1 LNDKVKEEIMVKQ
14 AILMKNLSRR
24 IANGHPYIYQNEI
37 EDIKGEIEKGEII
50 HIFTFSGQFVG
61 KGYYNPDSKI
71 PIRLLTR
78 SNEKI
83 DASFVENKLKTAVDY
98 RKKVFPTESVYRV
111 FNGLSDGI
119 SGLSCDKFGDL
130 FCVSSSTAGGDRLQN
145 WLIDALHGMG
155 AQQILIR
162 NTAAS
167 RIKEKIDITIKPVKG
182 HINSFHK
189 IELNTIPYILDPY
202 SEEDPFFYLEQRQNA
217 TLFAEIAN
225 KLIDLPTAK
234 GYDFFSGYGQFGLNL
249 AKAGLKQVE
258 FIDTN
263 GSYEERIHQS
273 GERMPLSEIITSRCN
288 AFDFIHRMDIEND
301 KADIIIL
308 DPPPF
313 TDSRKKKG
321 RAMNAYKEINLRAL
335 KILRKGGLLASSCPS
350 QNVSRDEME
359 MMYYSIASD
368 IKHEVTILYRGG
380 QPLDFPVK
388 INAFETD
395 FLKFFVLMKGDAV

>member
-1 LNDKVKEEIMVKQ
+1 MIKQ
-14 AILMKNLSRR
+14 AILMKHLSRR

-37 EDIKGEIEKGEII
+37 EEMKGEIEKGEII
-50 HIFTFSGQFVG
+50 HVFTFSGQFVG

-78 SNEKI
+78 SNETI
-83 DASFVENKLKTAVDY
+83 DTLFVENKLKTAVAY
-98 RKKVFPTESVYRV
+98 RKKIFPSETVYRL

-119 SGLSCDKFGDL
+119 SGLSCDKYGDL
-130 FCVSSSTAGGDRLQN
+130 YCVSSSTAGADKLQN
-145 WLIDALHGMG
+145 WFIDALVGMG

-162 NTAAS
+162 NTGAS
-167 RIKEKIDITIKPVKG
+167 RLKEKIDILIKPVKG
-182 HINSFHK
+182 HISPSHR
-189 IELNTIPYILDPY
+189 IELHSIPYILDPY
-202 SEEDPFFYLEQRQNA
+202 SQEDPFFYLEQRQNA
-217 TLFAEIAN
+217 VLFAEIAD
-225 KLIDLPTAK
+225 KLIDLSTAK

-258 FIDTN
+258 FVDTN
-263 GSYEERIHQS
+263 GVYEDRIRQV
-273 GERMPLSEIITSRCN
+273 GKEMPLSEIITSRCN
-288 AFDFIHRMDIEND
+288 AFDFLHRMDIEND
-301 KADIIIL
+301 KADLIIL

-321 RAMNAYKEINLRAL
+321 RAINAYKEINLRAL

-350 QNVSRDEME
+350 QNVSREEME

-380 QPLDFPVK
+380 QSLDFPVK